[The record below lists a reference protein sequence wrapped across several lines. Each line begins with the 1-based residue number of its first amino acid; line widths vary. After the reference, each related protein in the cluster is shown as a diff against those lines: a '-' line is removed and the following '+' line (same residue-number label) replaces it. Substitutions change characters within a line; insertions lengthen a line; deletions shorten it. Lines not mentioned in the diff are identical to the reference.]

1 MSPTQPLQTD
11 ARLIGRGIAFPPR
24 IDADGRLAWSEGAEN
39 VREALRVILS
49 TERRER
55 VMLPE
60 FGGGLARFLFEPN
73 TPATHRLI
81 QETVQRAVGR
91 WERRV
96 ELQAVQVVPDPA
108 EPQGV
113 IVSIRYRLVATRVA
127 DRIDLNLKLGT

>member
-1 MSPTQPLQTD
+1 MPQTD
-11 ARLIGRGIAFPPR
+11 TQLIGRGIAFPPR

-60 FGGGLARFLFEPN
+60 FGGGLRRFLFEPN

-127 DRIDLNLKLGT
+127 DRLDLNLKLGA

>member
-1 MSPTQPLQTD
+1 MPQTD
-11 ARLIGRGIAFPPR
+11 TQLIGRGIAFPPR
-24 IDADGRLAWSEGAEN
+24 IDVDGRLAWSEGAAN
-39 VREALRVILS
+39 VRESLRIILS

-60 FGGGLARFLFEPN
+60 FGGGLRRFLFEPN

-96 ELQAVQVVPDPA
+96 QLDAVQVLADPD
-108 EPQGV
+108 EPRGV
-113 IVSIRYRLVATRVA
+113 IVSLRYRLVATQVA
-127 DRIDLNLKLGT
+127 DRLDLNLALGA